1 MEEPRL
7 ASHNNEPI
15 NEERRNL
22 VLGLGAAAVAGTL
35 PNDVEASAPENSL
48 RPRLRPERSMS
59 HEALV
64 QWESVLEDYA
74 SMSERLAARMPH
86 FVRELPHIVEQG
98 LVMVPNTNPPKTR
111 LDYLATELRL
121 PRFNEELAELLQRLL
136 PAKAAAESGLDPD
149 VVSSAGA
156 RGILQFMP
164 RTWREHGSG
173 DILSLSNQVEA
184 TGSLLNQNRLVFN
197 NRCQDAF
204 GFVQERFFN
213 GDESAFCRWFLLP
226 SMINSF
232 NAGAGTMS
240 SVINGFAEDCATRN
254 IGSLLEQSSVQASNL
269 DVYGLM
275 SKVAPARGYHRLYRH
290 ETSQYVVSVLA
301 AHFVLEEY
309 REEGQT
315 YADAFS
321 SFALSDLHQDVI
333 NSLT

>member
-1 MEEPRL
+1 MEKFR
-7 ASHNNEPI
+7 STNVHNEQV
-15 NEERRNL
+15 NEERRS
-22 VLGLGAAAVAGTL
+22 VVFGLGAAAVAAAL
-35 PNDVEASAPENSL
+35 PNKVEARAPEHSP
-48 RPRLRPERSMS
+48 RPSVRPERSMS
-59 HEALV
+59 SEAIT
-64 QWESVLEDYA
+64 QWEAVLEDYTL
-74 SMSERLAARMPH
+74 MLDRLAARMPH
-86 FVRELPHIVEQG
+86 FVRELPHIIEQG
-98 LVMVPNTNPPKTR
+98 LVMVPGTNPPKSR

-121 PRFNEELAELLQRLL
+121 PRFNVELAELLQRLL
-136 PAKAAAESGLDPD
+136 PAKAAAESGLDPM

-164 RTWREHGSG
+164 ETWREHGSG

-204 GFVQERFFN
+204 GFMQERFFN

-226 SMINSF
+226 SMLNSF

-240 SVINGFAEDCATRN
+240 SVINGFAEDCSATN
-254 IGSLLEQSSVQASNL
+254 FDSLLQQHNVQPRNL

-275 SKVAPARGYHRLYRH
+275 SKVAPARGYHDLYRS

-321 SFALSDLHQDVI
+321 SFALSELHQEVM
-333 NSLT
+333 NSQS